1 MLLHE
6 AVKKARMDLKLSQ
19 KRLSEMA
26 GIQRRQL
33 ATLESGGNITLATLR
48 KVLVH
53 LPNLETFTL
62 DAVTATV
69 RRQVT
74 AEERNKAVEASM
86 ALLATAVRS
95 LADALTHGQK
105 PDAQAM
111 RDLRR
116 ANEVLYEGLGYSP
129 EDLERNRRELAEQ
142 RESNAE
148 RAAETVAALL
158 EAAPPEVT
166 EQLVQAGLLHYEE
179 EEGDEEGTEGGE
191 DRQPLD
197 G

>member
-19 KRLSEMA
+19 KKLSEMA

-74 AEERNKAVEASM
+74 DEEKHQAVEASM

-95 LADALTHGQK
+95 LADALAHGQK

-116 ANEVLYEGLGYSP
+116 ANEVLYEGLGYST
-129 EDLERNRRELAEQ
+129 EDLERNRRELAAQ

-148 RAAETVAALL
+148 RAAETVVALL

-166 EQLVQAGLLHYEE
+166 EQLVQAGLLHYEDE
-179 EEGDEEGTEGGE
+179 EETEDGNA
-191 DRQPLD
+191 DR
-197 G
+197 